1 MDYGLHDQHSSYI
14 RRQSLRGEE
23 DADLDTSWVMLSRTG
38 EIEPLPNER
47 ILHKTRGRISFELS
61 AVNQQ
66 PSPAA
71 AFSRKSDNGT
81 AYITN
86 QRVIYLP
93 AKPTEEFKSFSS
105 KILGCQDT
113 RADSSWFGPW
123 YWQATVRPV
132 PDGNIPPEVTW
143 ARVKLVFNDGGFSD
157 FQAKF
162 VEINGRLHHAAQLA
176 QETGQTNLLQTVHD
190 EELPEYRP
198 RQTEGDSSQAEAR
211 AVREADEANQRAQGS
226 QQVPDEPPPNYDE
239 AQAQAISMR
248 FDERAREEA
257 ERE

>member
-1 MDYGLHDQHSSYI
+1 M
-14 RRQSLRGEE
+14 
-23 DADLDTSWVMLSRTG
+23 
-38 EIEPLPNER
+38 
-47 ILHKTRGRISFELS
+47 
-61 AVNQQ
+61 
-66 PSPAA
+66 
-71 AFSRKSDNGT
+71 
-81 AYITN
+81 
-86 QRVIYLP
+86 IYLP
-93 AKPTEEFKSFSS
+93 AKPIEEFKSFSS

-113 RADSSWFGPW
+113 RTDSSWFGPW

-143 ARVKLVFNDGGFSD
+143 AKVKLIFNDGGFSE

-176 QETGQTNLLQTVHD
+176 QETGQTHLLQTVHD

-198 RQTEGDSSQAEAR
+198 RQATGEAAQAETT
-211 AVREADEANQRAQGS
+211 AVREADEANQRQAQQGQ

-257 ERE
+257 DRE

>member
-1 MDYGLHDQHSSYI
+1 
-14 RRQSLRGEE
+14 
-23 DADLDTSWVMLSRTG
+23 MLSRSG

-47 ILHKTRGRISFELS
+47 ILHKTRGRVSFELS
-61 AVNQQ
+61 AVNE
-66 PSPAA
+66 SGPAA
-71 AFSRKSDNGT
+71 DFSKKSDQGT

-93 AKPTEEFKSFSS
+93 AKPTEDLKSFSS

-113 RADSSWFGPW
+113 RTDSSWFGPW

-132 PDGNIPPEVTW
+132 PDGNIPSEVTW
-143 ARVKLVFNDGGFSD
+143 AKVKLVFNDGGFSD

-198 RQTEGDSSQAEAR
+198 RQTTGDAGHAETTAAR
-211 AVREADEANQRAQGS
+211 QADEANQQAQQS

>member
-1 MDYGLHDQHSSYI
+1 M
-14 RRQSLRGEE
+14 
-23 DADLDTSWVMLSRTG
+23 
-38 EIEPLPNER
+38 
-47 ILHKTRGRISFELS
+47 
-61 AVNQQ
+61 
-66 PSPAA
+66 
-71 AFSRKSDNGT
+71 
-81 AYITN
+81 
-86 QRVIYLP
+86 
-93 AKPTEEFKSFSS
+93 
-105 KILGCQDT
+105 
-113 RADSSWFGPW
+113 
-123 YWQATVRPV
+123 
-132 PDGNIPPEVTW
+132 
-143 ARVKLVFNDGGFSD
+143 VFNDGGFSD

-198 RQTEGDSSQAEAR
+198 RQTEGAPSQAEAR